1 MADQDTIRKLAAI
14 LSADVVGYSRLMGE
28 DEQATITTLSA
39 YRNVFKDTIVTHQG
53 RVVDTAGDSVL
64 AVFTSV
70 VEAVQSA
77 VDIQQALQARN
88 DTLPPARRMLFRI
101 GVNLGDV
108 LEQADGSIYGDGV
121 NIAARLEAL
130 AEPGGLCIAGSVYDT
145 VHTKLDLAY
154 EALGQQSVKNIRHP
168 VRAYRVRPQL
178 AATAPRRGLARRAVA
193 WGQRW
198 VTWVVAVLLLVSGA
212 VVAWQA
218 LWRPVPVQETAPER
232 PGETVGQP
240 APAQAVRALDKYR
253 LAVLPFVN
261 ISQNPEEEYFAD
273 GMTEELISHLS
284 KLRALRVIARTSVM
298 QYKGTGKGIAD
309 IGREL
314 QVGTILEGS
323 VRTAANQVRI
333 TAQLIEV
340 PSQTHLWS
348 MEYDRAFQDIFAIQ
362 RDIATRVAKAL
373 QGELLEA
380 EKDQL
385 EKQDTANLE
394 AYNLYLKG
402 LYHLN
407 KAALDKSKA
416 YFEQALAMDPNYALA
431 YAGLAEY
438 YNLLPWNSPTPP
450 QEAYPRAHTAAEKAL
465 ELDDTLAEAYVAL
478 AYGKML
484 YSYDWGGAEQAFTH
498 ALALKPN
505 SARVQS
511 NYGFYLRIMGR
522 WEEAIAA
529 LQRAQELDP
538 LSLLSS
544 QRLGFAFLNA
554 RQYDQAIAQLRQ
566 TLELD
571 PNYPWAHHGLAEA
584 YLQKGM
590 YEEAIAEQQKTV
602 DLMRGTPTAVA
613 SLGRAYAMA
622 GQPDQA
628 RQLLDTL
635 TERAQHQP
643 ISRVFFG
650 WIHMGLGELDQAFA
664 EYDKAY
670 EERNHN
676 LAILKTSWYD
686 NLRADPRYQALLQ
699 KLGLPPD

>member
-1 MADQDTIRKLAAI
+1 
-14 LSADVVGYSRLMGE
+14 
-28 DEQATITTLSA
+28 
-39 YRNVFKDTIVTHQG
+39 
-53 RVVDTAGDSVL
+53 
-64 AVFTSV
+64 
-70 VEAVQSA
+70 
-77 VDIQQALQARN
+77 
-88 DTLPPARRMLFRI
+88 
-101 GVNLGDV
+101 
-108 LEQADGSIYGDGV
+108 
-121 NIAARLEAL
+121 
-130 AEPGGLCIAGSVYDT
+130 
-145 VHTKLDLAY
+145 
-154 EALGQQSVKNIRHP
+154 
-168 VRAYRVRPQL
+168 
-178 AATAPRRGLARRAVA
+178 
-193 WGQRW
+193 
-198 VTWVVAVLLLVSGA
+198 VAVLLLMGGV

-218 LWRPVPVQETAPER
+218 FWRPAPVSDTALER

-340 PSQTHLWS
+340 PNQTHLWS

-373 QGELLEA
+373 QGELLGA
-380 EKDQL
+380 EKEQL
-385 EKQDTANLE
+385 EKQGTANLE
-394 AYNLYLKG
+394 AYTLYLKG

-407 KAALDKSKA
+407 KQAKGWIEKSKA
-416 YFEQALAMDPNYALA
+416 YFEQALAADPNYALA
-431 YAGLAEY
+431 YAGLAEC
-438 YNLLPWNSPTPP
+438 YNFIPWHSPTPP
-450 QEAYPRAHTAAEKAL
+450 QEAYPKARAAAEKAL

-484 YSYDWGGAEQAFTH
+484 YSYDWEGAERASTR
-498 ALALKPN
+498 ALALKP
-505 SARVQS
+505 SSTKAQS
-511 NYGFYLRIMGR
+511 NYGYYLRIMGR
-522 WEEAIAA
+522 WEEAIAT

-544 QRLGFAFLNA
+544 QRLGCAFLNA

-566 TLELD
+566 TLELE
-571 PNYPWAHHGLAEA
+571 PNHAYSHSCLSEA
-584 YLQKGM
+584 YLRKGM
-590 YEEAIAEQQKTV
+590 YEEAIAGLQKVV
-602 DLMRGTPTAVA
+602 DLMGGTPAAVA
-613 SLGRAYAMA
+613 RLGWAYAMA
-622 GQPDQA
+622 GQPEQA

-650 WIHMGLGELDQAFA
+650 WIHQGLGELDQAFA

-676 LAILKTSWYD
+676 LAMIKGSMHD
-686 NLRADPRYQALLQ
+686 NLRADPRYRALLQ
-699 KLGLPPD
+699 KMGLPPD